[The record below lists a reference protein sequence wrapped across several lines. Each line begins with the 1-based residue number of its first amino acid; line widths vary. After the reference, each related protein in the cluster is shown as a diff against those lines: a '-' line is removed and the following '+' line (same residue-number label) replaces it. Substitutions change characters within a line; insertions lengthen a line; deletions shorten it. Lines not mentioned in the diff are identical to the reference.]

1 MPLKNKDNF
10 SFVGYCPPGET
21 TVSHPVNFYIKD
33 KNESSW
39 AVKSLATRLQ
49 RSIPKE
55 EQIKT
60 GFIETIAGE
69 IARLV
74 LGSSQPKT
82 RLMEK
87 NVENNTA
94 YFVLSKEIPEFN
106 ELYFCENK
114 NYYKAIQSKEIT
126 GLGGVLVLALWLDD
140 IDVKQRGNI
149 GVNDSGQVVKIDWD
163 CSLND
168 MHKIEPDPQGMIT
181 AEDIKL
187 LPNIANFHA
196 YQWLSFVTE
205 GCNEAILKIIIDS
218 APMLDD
224 QYPQVSQQQFDQ
236 SIKTNPRNTKV
247 FDEEVRDKINLIA
260 DCIGKV
266 KVGFPVYNLLRF
278 FLVKRTPENLQ
289 QKLDLMQKNA
299 SEITELDSFRLEVN
313 QTILRII
320 LLPESL
326 IEKFSQCYVPD
337 DSEESSQLASKII
350 KILIERQQQLIQA
363 VQEVESFHLYMGSKQ
378 AEDDIRSCYI
388 SSINSFKTMGKSFL
402 VEETESDVLKD
413 KIRIKFKKFKNDFA
427 ATTNKMDNPSGSH
440 QTFFSSASS
449 SQQPN
454 YPSSSHTR
462 RFGS

>member
-10 SFVGYCPPGET
+10 SFVGYFPPGET
-21 TVSHPVNFYIKD
+21 TVSYSVNFYIKD
-33 KNESSW
+33 KNQSSW
-39 AVKSLATRLQ
+39 AVKSLETRLQ

-60 GFIETIAGE
+60 GYIETIAGE
-69 IARLV
+69 SARLI

-87 NVENNTA
+87 KTEDNTS

-106 ELYFCENK
+106 ELYFSENK
-114 NYYKAIQSKEIT
+114 EYYKPIQNKKIS
-126 GLGGVLVLALWLDD
+126 GLGGALAHSLWLDD

-149 GVNDSGQVVKIDWD
+149 EVNDPGQVVKIDWD

-187 LPNIANFHA
+187 LPNIINFHA
-196 YQWLSFVTE
+196 YQWLNFVTE
-205 GCNEAILKIIIDS
+205 GCNEPILKIIIES
-218 APMLDD
+218 APMLDY
-224 QYPQVSQQQFDQ
+224 QYPHVSQQQFDQ
-236 SIKTNPRNTKV
+236 SLKTNSRNTKV
-247 FDEEVRDKINLIA
+247 FDEEIRKKINLIA

-337 DSEESSQLASKII
+337 DSE
-350 KILIERQQQLIQA
+350 
-363 VQEVESFHLYMGSKQ
+363 
-378 AEDDIRSCYI
+378 
-388 SSINSFKTMGKSFL
+388 
-402 VEETESDVLKD
+402 
-413 KIRIKFKKFKNDFA
+413 
-427 ATTNKMDNPSGSH
+427 
-440 QTFFSSASS
+440 
-449 SQQPN
+449 
-454 YPSSSHTR
+454 
-462 RFGS
+462 